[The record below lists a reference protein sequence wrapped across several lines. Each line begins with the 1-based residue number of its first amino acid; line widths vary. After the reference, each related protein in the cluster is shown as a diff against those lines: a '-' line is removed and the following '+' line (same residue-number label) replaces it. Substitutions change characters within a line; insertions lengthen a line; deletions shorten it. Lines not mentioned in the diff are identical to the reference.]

1 MTYTDEQVEQWFKN
15 NLDASEV
22 EIVRAMQVSGVDPAQ
37 VSRVTG
43 ADPGYVAS
51 RFEAFTT
58 AGPPSPAVS
67 PVVANSISLTPEGTA
82 SLGQPTNV
90 SSPAN
95 VFSPADYGPP
105 SKNVYDF
112 NRLIRDNEFGKA
124 GELATGLGFAP
135 EDIQSY
141 LNDTNVFPEFGGNVE
156 LDTVQSFVPPPPAP
170 DPQPYVDTVA
180 QNLLGRFDQEMDAA
194 MASGDYAN
202 VANVMKEAEGLYG
215 PATYTT
221 VADYLNT
228 NPRYEGLR
236 GQVGGAAYT
245 PENLQSFVSSIPAPV
260 DPGIAGALPGG
271 PGDTGAGAGAGAV
284 PTGPAGALPAG
295 PAGSVPAGP
304 AGPGSAAA
312 SPSRVYQP
320 TYTSYRQ
327 EGQAPFGGYYA
338 QPGIGPYGGVFGV
351 GTEQFEQQSDP
362 FSGAQARAQ
371 EMIRNRISPSTV
383 PLNFDA
389 SQVDPVG
396 AFNLSMAEGR
406 FEDAAQ
412 IAQRAGYSPDI
423 VSEYVSSNRSGLN
436 LPSDFSMTEQD
447 FASLY
452 STTGFPRQPAAFGG
466 SMSSMGTPSNPFIY
480 RQSLSPLPLPVPE
493 AVSVAETVPASE
505 GSATMRRGGYIN
517 QGITAVRR

>member
-1 MTYTDEQVEQWFKN
+1 MAYTDEQVEQWFKN

-67 PVVANSISLTPEGTA
+67 PVVANPISLTPEGTA

-105 SKNVYDF
+105 SPIFDPAAEIQRMQAQRVEAE
-112 NRLIRDNEFGKA
+112 RLKQI
-124 GELATGLGFAP
+124 ELERP
-135 EDIQSY
+135 IVD
-141 LNDTNVFPEFGGNVE
+141 PR
-156 LDTVQSFVPPPPAP
+156 
-170 DPQPYVDTVA
+170 PQPYVDTAA
-180 QNLLGRFDQEMDAA
+180 QNLLGQFDQAMDAA

-215 PATYTT
+215 PATYST

-245 PENLQSFVSSIPAPV
+245 PDNLRAFISSIPAPV

-271 PGDTGAGAGAGAV
+271 QGTTPLSFTDQLNALFQANLGRL
-284 PTGPAGALPAG
+284 PTEREASIYSKDFGGTFSPELEAAFMSRSTEEMGNRQKGIKEAAD
-295 PAGSVPAGP
+295 
-304 AGPGSAAA
+304 AAA
-312 SPSRVYQP
+312 KTETAKTTAPGVYQP

-362 FSGAQARAQ
+362 FSGAQARARSL
-371 EMIRNRISPSTV
+371 INNRLTPLTDNV
-383 PLNFDA
+383 PI
-389 SQVDPVG
+389 DP
-396 AFNLSMAEGR
+396 R
-406 FEDAAQ
+406 
-412 IAQRAGYSPDI
+412 P
-423 VSEYVSSNRSGLN
+423 
-436 LPSDFSMTEQD
+436 
-447 FASLY
+447 
-452 STTGFPRQPAAFGG
+452 PAPFGG
-466 SMSSMGTPSNPFIY
+466 YVAANDVTPNPFAY
-480 RQSLSPLPLPVPE
+480 RQTLSPNTLAALATE
-493 AVSVAETVPASE
+493 ATPASE
-505 GSATMRRGGYIN
+505 AAASEAPMRRGGYIN

>member
-1 MTYTDEQVEQWFKN
+1 MAYTDEQVEQWFKN

-67 PVVANSISLTPEGTA
+67 PVVANPISLTPEGTA

-105 SKNVYDF
+105 SPIFDPAAEIQRMQAQRVEAE
-112 NRLIRDNEFGKA
+112 RLKQI
-124 GELATGLGFAP
+124 ELERP
-135 EDIQSY
+135 IVD
-141 LNDTNVFPEFGGNVE
+141 PR
-156 LDTVQSFVPPPPAP
+156 
-170 DPQPYVDTVA
+170 PQPYVDTAA

-215 PATYTT
+215 PATYST

-236 GQVGGAAYT
+236 GQVGIDPSIEGGAAYT
-245 PENLQSFVSSIPAPV
+245 PDNLRAFISSIPAPV

-271 PGDTGAGAGAGAV
+271 QGTTPLSFTDQLNALFQANLGRL
-284 PTGPAGALPAG
+284 PTEREASPKDFGGTFSPELEAAFMSRSTEEMGNRQKGIKEAAD
-295 PAGSVPAGP
+295 
-304 AGPGSAAA
+304 AAA
-312 SPSRVYQP
+312 KTETAKTTAPGVYQP

-362 FSGAQARAQ
+362 FSGAQARARSL
-371 EMIRNRISPSTV
+371 INNRLTPLTDNV
-383 PLNFDA
+383 PI
-389 SQVDPVG
+389 DP
-396 AFNLSMAEGR
+396 R
-406 FEDAAQ
+406 
-412 IAQRAGYSPDI
+412 P
-423 VSEYVSSNRSGLN
+423 
-436 LPSDFSMTEQD
+436 
-447 FASLY
+447 
-452 STTGFPRQPAAFGG
+452 PAPFGG
-466 SMSSMGTPSNPFIY
+466 YVAANDVTPNPFAY
-480 RQSLSPLPLPVPE
+480 RQTLSPNTLAALAAE
-493 AVSVAETVPASE
+493 ATPASE
-505 GSATMRRGGYIN
+505 AAASEAPMRRGGYIN

>member
-1 MTYTDEQVEQWFKN
+1 MTYTDEQVAQYFIDYPGLNESQ
-15 NLDASEV
+15 
-22 EIVRAMQVSGVDPAQ
+22 IAQ
-37 VSRVTG
+37 VMSERGVSPEQVARVTG
-43 ADPGYVAS
+43 ADPGYVS
-51 RFEAFTT
+51 QRYDQYLDLVDQRTVRPFS
-58 AGPPSPAVS
+58 GPPSPAVS
-67 PVVANSISLTPEGTA
+67 PVVANPISLTSAGTA

-105 SKNVYDF
+105 SPIFDP
-112 NRLIRDNEFGKA
+112 R
-124 GELATGLGFAP
+124 P
-135 EDIQSY
+135 E
-141 LNDTNVFPEFGGNVE
+141 
-156 LDTVQSFVPPPPAP
+156 
-170 DPQPYVDTVA
+170 PYVDTAA
-180 QNLLGRFDQEMDAA
+180 QNLLGQFDQAMDAA

-271 PGDTGAGAGAGAV
+271 QGTTPLSFTDQLNALFQANLGRL
-284 PTGPAGALPAG
+284 PTEREASIYSKDFGGTFSPELEAAFMSRSTEEMGNRQKGIKEAAD
-295 PAGSVPAGP
+295 
-304 AGPGSAAA
+304 AAA
-312 SPSRVYQP
+312 KTETAKTTAPGVYQP

-362 FSGAQARAQ
+362 FSGAQARARSL
-371 EMIRNRISPSTV
+371 INNRLTPLTDNV
-383 PLNFDA
+383 PI
-389 SQVDPVG
+389 DP
-396 AFNLSMAEGR
+396 R
-406 FEDAAQ
+406 
-412 IAQRAGYSPDI
+412 P
-423 VSEYVSSNRSGLN
+423 
-436 LPSDFSMTEQD
+436 
-447 FASLY
+447 
-452 STTGFPRQPAAFGG
+452 PAPFGG
-466 SMSSMGTPSNPFIY
+466 YVAANDVTPNPFAY
-480 RQSLSPLPLPVPE
+480 RQTLSPNTLAALAAE
-493 AVSVAETVPASE
+493 ATPASE
-505 GSATMRRGGYIN
+505 AAASEAPMRRGGYIN

>member
-1 MTYTDEQVEQWFKN
+1 MAYTDEQVEQWFKN

-67 PVVANSISLTPEGTA
+67 PVVANPISLTPEGTA

-105 SKNVYDF
+105 SPIFDPAAEIQRMQAQRVEAE
-112 NRLIRDNEFGKA
+112 RLKQI
-124 GELATGLGFAP
+124 ELERP
-135 EDIQSY
+135 IVD
-141 LNDTNVFPEFGGNVE
+141 PR
-156 LDTVQSFVPPPPAP
+156 
-170 DPQPYVDTVA
+170 PQPYVDTVA

-194 MASGDYAN
+194 MVSGDYAN

-215 PATYTT
+215 PATYST

-236 GQVGGAAYT
+236 GQVGIDPSIEGGAAYT
-245 PENLQSFVSSIPAPV
+245 PENLRAFISSLPAPV
-260 DPGIAGALPGG
+260 DKGIAGV
-271 PGDTGAGAGAGAV
+271 V
-284 PTGPAGALPAG
+284 PTAPVVPVDSGSAAAG
-295 PAGSVPAGP
+295 
-304 AGPGSAAA
+304 AAA

-338 QPGIGPYGGVFGV
+338 QPGVSPYGGVFGV

-362 FSGAQARAQ
+362 FSGAQARARSL
-371 EMIRNRISPSTV
+371 I
-383 PLNFDA
+383 
-389 SQVDPVG
+389 
-396 AFNLSMAEGR
+396 
-406 FEDAAQ
+406 
-412 IAQRAGYSPDI
+412 
-423 VSEYVSSNRSGLN
+423 SNRLSPLTDN
-436 LPSDFSMTEQD
+436 IPID
-447 FASLY
+447 A
-452 STTGFPRQPAAFGG
+452 RQPGAFGG
-466 SMSSMGTPSNPFIY
+466 DMAANGVAPSPFAY
-480 RQSLSPLPLPVPE
+480 RQTLSPNTLAALAAE
-493 AVSVAETVPASE
+493 ATPASE
-505 GSATMRRGGYIN
+505 AAASEATMRRGGYID
-517 QGITAVRR
+517 QGIAAVRR

>member
-1 MTYTDEQVEQWFKN
+1 MAYTDEQVEQWFKN

-67 PVVANSISLTPEGTA
+67 PVVANPISLTSAGTA

-105 SKNVYDF
+105 SPIFDPAAEIQRMQAQRVEAE
-112 NRLIRDNEFGKA
+112 RLKQI
-124 GELATGLGFAP
+124 ELERP
-135 EDIQSY
+135 IVD
-141 LNDTNVFPEFGGNVE
+141 PR
-156 LDTVQSFVPPPPAP
+156 
-170 DPQPYVDTVA
+170 PQPYVDTAA
-180 QNLLGRFDQEMDAA
+180 QNLLGQFDQAMDAA

-215 PATYTT
+215 PSAYSA

-236 GQVGGAAYT
+236 GQVGGATYT

-271 PGDTGAGAGAGAV
+271 QGTTPLSFTDQLNALFQANLGRL
-284 PTGPAGALPAG
+284 PTEREASIYSKDFGGTFSPELEAAFMSRSTEEMGNRQKGIKEAAD
-295 PAGSVPAGP
+295 
-304 AGPGSAAA
+304 AAA
-312 SPSRVYQP
+312 KTETAKTTAPGVYQP

-362 FSGAQARAQ
+362 FSGAQARARSL
-371 EMIRNRISPSTV
+371 INNRLTPLTDNV
-383 PLNFDA
+383 PI
-389 SQVDPVG
+389 DP
-396 AFNLSMAEGR
+396 R
-406 FEDAAQ
+406 
-412 IAQRAGYSPDI
+412 P
-423 VSEYVSSNRSGLN
+423 
-436 LPSDFSMTEQD
+436 
-447 FASLY
+447 
-452 STTGFPRQPAAFGG
+452 PAPFGG
-466 SMSSMGTPSNPFIY
+466 YVAANDVTPNPFAY
-480 RQSLSPLPLPVPE
+480 RQTLSPNTLAALATE
-493 AVSVAETVPASE
+493 ATPASE
-505 GSATMRRGGYIN
+505 AAASEAPMRRGGYIN

>member
-1 MTYTDEQVEQWFKN
+1 MAYTDEQVEQWFKN

-67 PVVANSISLTPEGTA
+67 PVVANPISLTSAGTA

-105 SKNVYDF
+105 SPIFDPAAEIQRMQAQRVEAE
-112 NRLIRDNEFGKA
+112 RLKQI
-124 GELATGLGFAP
+124 ELERP
-135 EDIQSY
+135 IVD
-141 LNDTNVFPEFGGNVE
+141 PR
-156 LDTVQSFVPPPPAP
+156 
-170 DPQPYVDTVA
+170 PQPYVDTAA
-180 QNLLGRFDQEMDAA
+180 QNLLGQFDQAMDAA

-215 PATYTT
+215 PSAYSA

-236 GQVGGAAYT
+236 GQVGGATYT

-271 PGDTGAGAGAGAV
+271 QGTTPLSFTDQLNALFQANLGRL
-284 PTGPAGALPAG
+284 PTEREASIYSKDFGGTFSPELEAAFMSRSTEEMGNRQKGIKEAAD
-295 PAGSVPAGP
+295 
-304 AGPGSAAA
+304 AAA
-312 SPSRVYQP
+312 KTETAKTTAPGVYQP

-362 FSGAQARAQ
+362 FSGAQARARSL
-371 EMIRNRISPSTV
+371 INNRLTPLTDNV
-383 PLNFDA
+383 PI
-389 SQVDPVG
+389 DP
-396 AFNLSMAEGR
+396 R
-406 FEDAAQ
+406 
-412 IAQRAGYSPDI
+412 P
-423 VSEYVSSNRSGLN
+423 
-436 LPSDFSMTEQD
+436 
-447 FASLY
+447 
-452 STTGFPRQPAAFGG
+452 PAPFGG
-466 SMSSMGTPSNPFIY
+466 YVAANDVTPNPFAY
-480 RQSLSPLPLPVPE
+480 RQTLSPNTLAAL
-493 AVSVAETVPASE
+493 AAGATPASE
-505 GSATMRRGGYIN
+505 AAASEAPMRRGGYIN

>member
-1 MTYTDEQVEQWFKN
+1 MAYTDEQVEQWFKN

-67 PVVANSISLTPEGTA
+67 PVVANPISLTSAGTA

-215 PATYTT
+215 PATYST

-236 GQVGGAAYT
+236 GQVGIDPSIEGGAAYT

-271 PGDTGAGAGAGAV
+271 QGTTPLSFTDQLNALFQANLGRL
-284 PTGPAGALPAG
+284 PTEREASIYSKDFGGTFSPELEAAFMSRSTEEMGNRQKGIKEAAD
-295 PAGSVPAGP
+295 
-304 AGPGSAAA
+304 AAA
-312 SPSRVYQP
+312 KTETAKTTAPGVYQP

-362 FSGAQARAQ
+362 FSGAQARARSL
-371 EMIRNRISPSTV
+371 INNRLTPLTDNV
-383 PLNFDA
+383 PI
-389 SQVDPVG
+389 DP
-396 AFNLSMAEGR
+396 R
-406 FEDAAQ
+406 
-412 IAQRAGYSPDI
+412 P
-423 VSEYVSSNRSGLN
+423 
-436 LPSDFSMTEQD
+436 
-447 FASLY
+447 
-452 STTGFPRQPAAFGG
+452 PAPFGG
-466 SMSSMGTPSNPFIY
+466 YVAANDVAPNPFAY
-480 RQSLSPLPLPVPE
+480 RQTLSPNTLAALATE
-493 AVSVAETVPASE
+493 ATSASE
-505 GSATMRRGGYIN
+505 AAASEAPMRRGGYIN

>member
-1 MTYTDEQVEQWFKN
+1 MTYTDEQVAQYFAENPGLNESQ
-15 NLDASEV
+15 
-22 EIVRAMQVSGVDPAQ
+22 IAQ
-37 VSRVTG
+37 VMSERGVSPEQVARVTG
-43 ADPGYVAS
+43 ADPGYVSQQYDQYLDLVDKATVRPFS
-51 RFEAFTT
+51 
-58 AGPPSPAVS
+58 GPPSPAVS

-105 SKNVYDF
+105 SPIFDPAAEIQRMQAQRVEAE
-112 NRLIRDNEFGKA
+112 RLKQI
-124 GELATGLGFAP
+124 ELERP
-135 EDIQSY
+135 IVD
-141 LNDTNVFPEFGGNVE
+141 PR
-156 LDTVQSFVPPPPAP
+156 
-170 DPQPYVDTVA
+170 PQPYVDTVA

-215 PATYTT
+215 PATYST

-245 PENLQSFVSSIPAPV
+245 PDNLRAFISSIPAPV
-260 DPGIAGALPGG
+260 DPGI
-271 PGDTGAGAGAGAV
+271 AGAV

-295 PAGSVPAGP
+295 PAGSVPVGPDGSGSAEAG
-304 AGPGSAAA
+304 AAA
-312 SPSRVYQP
+312 SPSRIYQP

-362 FSGAQARAQ
+362 FSGAQARARSL
-371 EMIRNRISPSTV
+371 INNRLTPLTDNV
-383 PLNFDA
+383 PI
-389 SQVDPVG
+389 DP
-396 AFNLSMAEGR
+396 R
-406 FEDAAQ
+406 
-412 IAQRAGYSPDI
+412 P
-423 VSEYVSSNRSGLN
+423 
-436 LPSDFSMTEQD
+436 
-447 FASLY
+447 
-452 STTGFPRQPAAFGG
+452 PAPFGG
-466 SMSSMGTPSNPFIY
+466 YVAANDVTPNPFAY
-480 RQSLSPLPLPVPE
+480 RQTLSPTTLAALATE
-493 AVSVAETVPASE
+493 ATSASE
-505 GSATMRRGGYIN
+505 AAASEAPMRRGGYIN

>member
-1 MTYTDEQVEQWFKN
+1 MAYTDEQVEQWFKN

-67 PVVANSISLTPEGTA
+67 PVVANPISLTPEGTA

-105 SKNVYDF
+105 SPIFDPAAEIQRMQAQRVEAE
-112 NRLIRDNEFGKA
+112 RLKQI
-124 GELATGLGFAP
+124 ELERP
-135 EDIQSY
+135 IVD
-141 LNDTNVFPEFGGNVE
+141 PR
-156 LDTVQSFVPPPPAP
+156 
-170 DPQPYVDTVA
+170 PQPYVDTVA

-194 MASGDYAN
+194 MVSGDYAN

-215 PATYTT
+215 PATYST

-271 PGDTGAGAGAGAV
+271 QGTTPLSFTDQLNALFQANLGRL
-284 PTGPAGALPAG
+284 PTEREASIYSKDFGGTFSPELEAAFMSRSTEEMGNRQKGIKEAAD
-295 PAGSVPAGP
+295 
-304 AGPGSAAA
+304 AAA
-312 SPSRVYQP
+312 KTETAKTTAPGVYQP

-338 QPGIGPYGGVFGV
+338 QPGVSPYGGVFGV

-362 FSGAQARAQ
+362 FSGAQARARSL
-371 EMIRNRISPSTV
+371 I
-383 PLNFDA
+383 
-389 SQVDPVG
+389 
-396 AFNLSMAEGR
+396 
-406 FEDAAQ
+406 
-412 IAQRAGYSPDI
+412 
-423 VSEYVSSNRSGLN
+423 SNRLSPLTDN
-436 LPSDFSMTEQD
+436 IPID
-447 FASLY
+447 A
-452 STTGFPRQPAAFGG
+452 RQPGAFGG
-466 SMSSMGTPSNPFIY
+466 DMAANGVAPSPFAY
-480 RQSLSPLPLPVPE
+480 RQTLSPNTLAALAAE
-493 AVSVAETVPASE
+493 ATPASE
-505 GSATMRRGGYIN
+505 AAASEAPMRRGGYIN

>member
-1 MTYTDEQVEQWFKN
+1 MAYTDEQVEQWFKN
-15 NLDASEV
+15 NLDASEA

-67 PVVANSISLTPEGTA
+67 PVVANPISLTPEGTA

-105 SKNVYDF
+105 SPIFDP
-112 NRLIRDNEFGKA
+112 R
-124 GELATGLGFAP
+124 P
-135 EDIQSY
+135 E
-141 LNDTNVFPEFGGNVE
+141 
-156 LDTVQSFVPPPPAP
+156 
-170 DPQPYVDTVA
+170 PYVDTVA
-180 QNLLGRFDQEMDAA
+180 QNLLSRFDQEMDVA

-228 NPRYEGLR
+228 NPRYEELR

-260 DPGIAGALPGG
+260 DPSI
-271 PGDTGAGAGAGAV
+271 AGAV
-284 PTGPAGALPAG
+284 PTGPAGALPTD
-295 PAGSVPAGP
+295 PAESVPAGP
-304 AGPGSAAA
+304 DGPGSAAA

-320 TYTSYRQ
+320 TYTSHRQ

-338 QPGIGPYGGVFGV
+338 QPGVSPYGGVFGV

-362 FSGAQARAQ
+362 FSGAQARARSL
-371 EMIRNRISPSTV
+371 INNRLTPLTDNV
-383 PLNFDA
+383 PI
-389 SQVDPVG
+389 DP
-396 AFNLSMAEGR
+396 R
-406 FEDAAQ
+406 
-412 IAQRAGYSPDI
+412 P
-423 VSEYVSSNRSGLN
+423 
-436 LPSDFSMTEQD
+436 
-447 FASLY
+447 
-452 STTGFPRQPAAFGG
+452 PAPFGG
-466 SMSSMGTPSNPFIY
+466 YVAANDVTPNPFAY
-480 RQSLSPLPLPVPE
+480 RQTLSPNTLAALAAE
-493 AVSVAETVPASE
+493 ATPASE
-505 GSATMRRGGYIN
+505 AAASEAPMRRGGYIN

>member
-1 MTYTDEQVEQWFKN
+1 MAYTDEQVEQWFKN

-67 PVVANSISLTPEGTA
+67 PVVANPISLTSAGTA

-105 SKNVYDF
+105 SPIFDP
-112 NRLIRDNEFGKA
+112 R
-124 GELATGLGFAP
+124 P
-135 EDIQSY
+135 E
-141 LNDTNVFPEFGGNVE
+141 
-156 LDTVQSFVPPPPAP
+156 
-170 DPQPYVDTVA
+170 PYVDTAA
-180 QNLLGRFDQEMDAA
+180 QNLLGQFDQAMDAA

-215 PATYTT
+215 PSAYSA

-236 GQVGGAAYT
+236 GQVGGATYT

-271 PGDTGAGAGAGAV
+271 QGTTPLSFTDQLNALFQTNLGRL
-284 PTGPAGALPAG
+284 PTEREASIYSKDFGGTFSPELEAAFMSRSTEEMGNRQKGIKEAAD
-295 PAGSVPAGP
+295 
-304 AGPGSAAA
+304 AAA
-312 SPSRVYQP
+312 KTETAKTTAPGVYQP

-362 FSGAQARAQ
+362 FSGAQARARSL
-371 EMIRNRISPSTV
+371 INNRLTPLTDNV
-383 PLNFDA
+383 PIDA
-389 SQVDPVG
+389 RP
-396 AFNLSMAEGR
+396 
-406 FEDAAQ
+406 
-412 IAQRAGYSPDI
+412 
-423 VSEYVSSNRSGLN
+423 
-436 LPSDFSMTEQD
+436 
-447 FASLY
+447 
-452 STTGFPRQPAAFGG
+452 PAPFGG
-466 SMSSMGTPSNPFIY
+466 YVAANDVTPNPFAY
-480 RQSLSPLPLPVPE
+480 RQTLSPNTLAAL
-493 AVSVAETVPASE
+493 ASRGNTSLR
-505 GSATMRRGGYIN
+505 GSS
-517 QGITAVRR
+517 Q

>member
-1 MTYTDEQVEQWFKN
+1 MAYTDEQVEQWFKN

-67 PVVANSISLTPEGTA
+67 PVVANPISLTPEGTA

-105 SKNVYDF
+105 SPIFDPAAEIQRMQAQRVEAE
-112 NRLIRDNEFGKA
+112 RLKQI
-124 GELATGLGFAP
+124 ELERP
-135 EDIQSY
+135 IVD
-141 LNDTNVFPEFGGNVE
+141 PR
-156 LDTVQSFVPPPPAP
+156 
-170 DPQPYVDTVA
+170 PQPYVDTAA
-180 QNLLGRFDQEMDAA
+180 QNLLGQFDQAMDAA

-215 PATYTT
+215 PATYST

-236 GQVGGAAYT
+236 GQVGGATYT

-271 PGDTGAGAGAGAV
+271 QGTTPLSFTDQLN
-284 PTGPAGALPAG
+284 ALFQANLGRLPDEREAEIYAKDFG
-295 PAGSVPAGP
+295 GTFSPELEAAFMSRSTEEMGNRQKGIKEA
-304 AGPGSAAA
+304 ADAAA
-312 SPSRVYQP
+312 KTETAKTTAPGVYQP

-362 FSGAQARAQ
+362 FSGAQARARSL
-371 EMIRNRISPSTV
+371 INNRLTPLTDNV
-383 PLNFDA
+383 PI
-389 SQVDPVG
+389 DP
-396 AFNLSMAEGR
+396 R
-406 FEDAAQ
+406 
-412 IAQRAGYSPDI
+412 P
-423 VSEYVSSNRSGLN
+423 
-436 LPSDFSMTEQD
+436 
-447 FASLY
+447 
-452 STTGFPRQPAAFGG
+452 PAPFGG
-466 SMSSMGTPSNPFIY
+466 YVAANDVTPNPFAY
-480 RQSLSPLPLPVPE
+480 RQTLSPNTLAALATE
-493 AVSVAETVPASE
+493 ATPASE
-505 GSATMRRGGYIN
+505 AAASEAPMRRGGYIN